1 MQEEIKE
8 LLESMNQKLDD
19 LLSVGGQHQDF
30 IPYEKAME
38 LLDCSRQTLD
48 RMRSDKLFQVYRLR
62 GKGRLYVNRL
72 DLMQLMKKE
81 TSMGDIEDSIPSESS
96 HTLAYQPA

>member
-1 MQEEIKE
+1 MQEELINEQLKVI
-8 LLESMNQKLDD
+8 NQKLDD
-19 LLSVGGQHQDF
+19 LLSLGDQKRDF

-62 GKGRLYVNRL
+62 GKGRLYVDRIE
-72 DLMQLMKKE
+72 LMQLMKKE
-81 TSMGDIEDSIPSESS
+81 ASTGDIEDSIPSESGHS
-96 HTLAYQPA
+96 YQPA